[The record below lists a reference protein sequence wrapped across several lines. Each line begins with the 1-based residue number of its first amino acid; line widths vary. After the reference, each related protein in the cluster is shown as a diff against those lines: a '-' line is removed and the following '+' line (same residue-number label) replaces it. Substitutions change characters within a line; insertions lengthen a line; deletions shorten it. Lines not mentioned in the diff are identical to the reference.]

1 MSSSRFDKLIC
12 VIILS
17 REDEE
22 KYKEDDK
29 TISADGGS
37 ERGGDFDPSSKADLV
52 DSTTKF

>member
-29 TISADGGS
+29 TISADRGS